1 MESTLLILL
10 LVVVG
15 LVFFGLAFFS
25 VPRFNWTAGG
35 LFCVTLAALLSQTVF
50 RVNV

>member
-1 MESTLLILL
+1 METSLLILL

-15 LVFFGLAFFS
+15 LVFFGLAFFN

-35 LFCVTLAALLSQTVF
+35 LFCVTLALLLSEAVF
-50 RVNV
+50 KASV